1 MAVATGRILKNR
13 TESLNTA
20 ALDQALRTTLR
31 AECAKKED
39 ESRLPQKEYT
49 KRHYNMGKAIHWD
62 LCRAKGFEH
71 AERWYKHSPESVL
84 ENNDWNIL

>member
-1 MAVATGRILKNR
+1 MFSKGDAWPVYYTGDVVDTKIVAVATGRILENR

-39 ESRLPQKEYT
+39 ECSQKVMHGQFIRLE
-49 KRHYNMGKAIHWD
+49 M
-62 LCRAKGFEH
+62 L
-71 AERWYKHSPESVL
+71 
-84 ENNDWNIL
+84 